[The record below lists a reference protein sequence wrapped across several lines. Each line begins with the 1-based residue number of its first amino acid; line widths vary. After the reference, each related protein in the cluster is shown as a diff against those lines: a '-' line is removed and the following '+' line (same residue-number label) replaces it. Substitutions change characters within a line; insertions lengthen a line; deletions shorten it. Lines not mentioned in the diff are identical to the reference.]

1 MIPELVRRNIE
12 ALSQITDNFEII
24 LVNDASPD
32 DTWEVIR
39 SECAKDQRVKGINLS
54 RNFGQHYAISAG
66 LANVSGD
73 WIVVM
78 DCDLQDRPEEI
89 PNLYAKAL
97 EGWDIVKAR
106 RINKQFGFTKRLT
119 SVIYHKLFDWLSGQQ
134 SDPAIGNFGI
144 YRRNVIDEV
153 NKLTEQARV
162 FRTLLNVVGFSQT
175 TIDVPHA
182 ARAEGKSSYSF
193 AKLLKLSLDSS
204 IANTNKPL
212 RMAVSTGIVMS
223 LVSFLLA
230 LYNVVAKLAGFI
242 SIAGYTTT
250 VFSIWFVGG
259 LILFILGVVGL
270 YIGKIYD
277 QVKGR
282 PLFVIKNRINFS

>member
-12 ALSQITDNFEII
+12 ALRQITDDFEII

-32 DTWEVIR
+32 DTWEVIC

-66 LANVSGD
+66 LANVSGE

-97 EGWDIVKAR
+97 EGWDIVQAR
-106 RINKQFGFTKRLT
+106 RLKKKFGFFKRL
-119 SVIYHKLFDWLSGQQ
+119 SSSLYHRIFNWLSGQK
-134 SDPAIGNFGI
+134 SDPAIANFGI
-144 YRRNVIDEV
+144 YKKEVITEI
-153 NKLTEQARV
+153 NNMPEQARS
-162 FRTLLNVVGFSQT
+162 FGTLLNYLGFSRT
-175 TIDVPHA
+175 TIDVQHA
-182 ARAEGKSSYSF
+182 ERAEGRSSYSF
-193 AKLLKLSLDSS
+193 KKLLRLSFDTS
-204 IANTNKPL
+204 ISNTNKPL
-212 RMAVSTGIVMS
+212 KMAVSLGIIMAI
-223 LVSFLLA
+223 VSFVLA
-230 LYNVVAKLAGFI
+230 IYNIIAKLTVII
-242 SIAGYTTT
+242 SLHGYTTT

-259 LILFILGVVGL
+259 LLLMMMGIVGL
-270 YIGKIYD
+270 YVGKIFD

-282 PLFVIKNRINFS
+282 QLFIIKNRINI